1 MELRTLPSTPAD
13 SARGGSSRSAL
24 SSEQR
29 LAAATTLPAAVSATA
44 SEYAAR
50 INKLLGWNRSVASL
64 LFETEAA
71 QLTVGVD
78 ATHDSSTVSAMKLP
92 RAVELLSLRRPSAGK
107 ERGSVP
113 PSMKLAQGDEL
124 IMRAVPHVLVQA
136 AVLKCGKVVLAGN
149 YAREQMGVKVKRERQ
164 ALVAAAEDLQRRL
177 RPYALALYA
186 AANLAEQQAL
196 AASRIQGMRLGQLAR
211 RKTAPAL
218 DVQRNYRKAG
228 RLRAKKL
235 VARIRLDHA
244 PVGADTSEAHVREW
258 KTRAQLKQSMRFAK
272 QAATARSHAESL
284 NSCLAAAPEA
294 RRHRL
299 PLSPLELL
307 FHKDVEL
314 TTACAGDKGAPP
326 TTAATLLLPRGL
338 MITALTTANGK
349 SVAARS
355 VMAAKLQA
363 GDQLTIKG
371 PAHQIAGVAEVKNGK
386 LLVLAPRAR
395 TARADLKRQ
404 RLSLLASAERLARRL
419 QRLMRARLS
428 RRQELRHNYA
438 ALILQLGWTTYC
450 AKRGSAVLRSWTHRK
465 GPHVPYPTPALHVAA
480 HGAMH
485 KRGRLDGRRPPE
497 RTTTTLP
504 LVGPGVRAMSSTSLQ
519 STPLAT
525 PLPTGAGGSSGSS
538 SPRHAGEKPRGGLSD
553 EAAALFAEAFPSH
566 TANIAKGTPR
576 ACRVASPRSA
586 RKAHTA
592 SPAPSSRSSHNT
604 MLKRVQKS
612 PGLRHA

>member
-29 LAAATTLPAAVSATA
+29 LAAVATISVSAIA
-44 SEYAAR
+44 SEYAGR

-186 AANLAEQQAL
+186 AANLAAQQAL

-211 RKTAPAL
+211 RKTTPAL

-258 KTRAQLKQSMRFAK
+258 KVRMATRADRRTL
-272 QAATARSHAESL
+272 SL
-284 NSCLAAAPEA
+284 S
-294 RRHRL
+294 
-299 PLSPLELL
+299 LS
-307 FHKDVEL
+307 
-314 TTACAGDKGAPP
+314 
-326 TTAATLLLPRGL
+326 
-338 MITALTTANGK
+338 
-349 SVAARS
+349 
-355 VMAAKLQA
+355 
-363 GDQLTIKG
+363 
-371 PAHQIAGVAEVKNGK
+371 
-386 LLVLAPRAR
+386 
-395 TARADLKRQ
+395 
-404 RLSLLASAERLARRL
+404 LSLLSC
-419 QRLMRARLS
+419 ARLLFPA
-428 RRQELRHNYA
+428 RA
-438 ALILQLGWTTYC
+438 APPFSL
-450 AKRGSAVLRSWTHRK
+450 
-465 GPHVPYPTPALHVAA
+465 PVP
-480 HGAMH
+480 
-485 KRGRLDGRRPPE
+485 RP
-497 RTTTTLP
+497 
-504 LVGPGVRAMSSTSLQ
+504 G
-519 STPLAT
+519 
-525 PLPTGAGGSSGSS
+525 
-538 SPRHAGEKPRGGLSD
+538 
-553 EAAALFAEAFPSH
+553 
-566 TANIAKGTPR
+566 
-576 ACRVASPRSA
+576 
-586 RKAHTA
+586 
-592 SPAPSSRSSHNT
+592 
-604 MLKRVQKS
+604 
-612 PGLRHA
+612 